1 MQLIQDLPADG
12 PTNMQRDLDLLE
24 TLGDEPLLRFYQ
36 WSGNWASY
44 GYFQSEAD
52 AIAHFPNADLHF
64 VKRPTGGGI
73 VDHREDL
80 TYTLL
85 IPKGHPLDVVKR
97 PECYRM
103 IHQCLQAALMTQG
116 VDSRLLDQ
124 EEGSGPACFVH
135 PVPGDLVDCRN
146 GLKVAGA
153 AQRRTRQGLLHQG
166 SILTAIG
173 NRKAFAQALHAAFI
187 SSLGGES

>member
-1 MQLIQDLPADG
+1 MQLIQDPPADG

-85 IPKGHPLDVVKR
+85 IPKSHKLAQGQRADS
-97 PECYRM
+97 YYQ
-103 IHQCLQAALMTQG
+103 IHQAAQRALTACGLRSQ
-116 VDSRLLDQ
+116 LLEK
-124 EEGSGPACFVH
+124 EEGEGPACFVH
-135 PVPGDLVDCRN
+135 PVPGDLIDATTRKK
-146 GLKVAGA
+146 LAGA
-153 AQRRTRQGLLHQG
+153 AQRRTRHGLLHQG
-166 SILTAIG
+166 SILLPGLIDSP
-173 NRKAFAQALHAAFI
+173 FSSSFYQHLQEALAE
-187 SSLGGES
+187 G